1 MSNQRC
7 TCGSETFTELV
18 ITKNFDVCIE
28 ADGFADL
35 GDAKS
40 VYPEPSYL
48 CQNTDCGLDYILEK
62 GILVRP
68 PEVGDE
74 AN

>member
-1 MSNQRC
+1 MKYQQC
-7 TCGSETFTELV
+7 ACGNDLMTECV
-18 ITKNFDVCIE
+18 ITKNFDVRVE

-40 VYPEPSYL
+40 VYPEPSYI
-48 CQNTDCGLDYILEK
+48 CQNEECGLDYILEK

-68 PEVGDE
+68 PQSDNE
-74 AN
+74 AT